1 MEFSARKHISRFMD
15 TLYKE
20 TVRIHEEIENK
31 ILIQKAEKARIM
43 AEAAESN
50 RRQIVEKGRMEQN
63 EKFKQVI
70 LKILR
75 KKILNKQIVNNS
87 R

>member
-1 MEFSARKHISRFMD
+1 MD